1 MMDVIL
7 VERKGL
13 ILSVRAAGFLLVCG
27 LCTYPIEKVNGK
39 VSGNSTAAHFSLV
52 PTRFVH

>member
-1 MMDVIL
+1 MDVIL